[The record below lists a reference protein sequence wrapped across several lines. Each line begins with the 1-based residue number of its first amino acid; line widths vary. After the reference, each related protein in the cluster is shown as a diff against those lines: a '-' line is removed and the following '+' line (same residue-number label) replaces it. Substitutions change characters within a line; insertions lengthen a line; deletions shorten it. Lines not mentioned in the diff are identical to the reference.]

1 MSVGS
6 VGLKVALV
14 CQGERDLYLYPGGQ
28 TKLWDTCGPE
38 AILTAAGGRMSD
50 MDGRPLDYG
59 KADLNNRSGVVA
71 SNGPLHDHVIRA
83 LAAARG
89 KAT

>member
-1 MSVGS
+1 MS
-6 VGLKVALV
+6 
-14 CQGERDLYLYPGGQ
+14 E
-28 TKLWDTCGPE
+28 
-38 AILTAAGGRMSD
+38 

-83 LAAARG
+83 LAVARG